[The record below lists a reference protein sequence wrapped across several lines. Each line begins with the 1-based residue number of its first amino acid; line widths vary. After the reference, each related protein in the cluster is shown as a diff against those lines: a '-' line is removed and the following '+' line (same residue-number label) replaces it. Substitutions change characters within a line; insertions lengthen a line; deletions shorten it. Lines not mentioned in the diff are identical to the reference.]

1 MFAKV
6 CLQVIL
12 VNELL
17 STGLAECA
25 RRVFADA
32 AKSGL
37 VGNKAAQTDAA
48 MQLALSALVTN
59 DLKERRT
66 HDYM

>member
-1 MFAKV
+1 MLAKM

-17 STGLAECA
+17 STGLVECT
-25 RRVFADA
+25 RRVFQDA
-32 AKSGL
+32 FKSGL
-37 VGNKAAQTDAA
+37 VGDKVAQTDAA
-48 MQLALSALVTN
+48 MQLALSALTTN
-59 DLKERRT
+59 DLKERRI